1 MFNTDFKI
9 DRILNGLGNKHLGM
23 SVIEF
28 LDCLNWDG

>member
-9 DRILNGLGNKHLGM
+9 DKILNGLDNKQLGM
-23 SVIEF
+23 SVIEL